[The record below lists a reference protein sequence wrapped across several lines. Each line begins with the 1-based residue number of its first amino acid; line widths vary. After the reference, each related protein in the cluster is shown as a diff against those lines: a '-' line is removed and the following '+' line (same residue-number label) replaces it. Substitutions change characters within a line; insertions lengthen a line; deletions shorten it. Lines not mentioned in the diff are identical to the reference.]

1 MRLEACKR
9 RGTMADTEKQT
20 AQRIIRYLTPLSFVL
35 AGVLAVAGV
44 LWVRN
49 LFVIGR
55 CSYGFFSYGLFAEGV
70 FSVGIVSVGVFSVG
84 IVSLGVFSVGL
95 LSVGLLLGWP
105 WCLFER
111 LLKKYSIRRSIA
123 LVAVFGVC
131 AAGLMHLLNQT
142 ILRDYLDRQI
152 GHATYSSKYINDNR
166 GKCIVEI
173 PEVYELANIIVAVS
187 DHGQSSFQVDRDSEY
202 FQKVLKHFGPYRDH
216 PVVKEQI
223 FARNMSTYLGFR
235 TNSYCYMFEAD
246 RIRLDG
252 IHWKAEWRDTF
263 KSRIDLVEDFAR
275 KSGFREFYR
284 ENMSYYQ
291 EQIAKYKKEVPVEQM
306 WQWLEKR
313 FTARFDS
320 YRVVLSPLC
329 GGTHN
334 TQDFSDGMFREAV
347 MFVAMGPILEG
358 EIDQIKRLSAAR
370 IVFTEIDHNYVN
382 PVTDMFEGRVKKVF
396 ADYKK
401 WNQQKGYSSPEKT
414 FNEYMSWAVFALY
427 AHDNYQPQDFEI
439 INEKMTEQM
448 INSRKF
454 IRFRQFNDKLLELYK
469 QQDQAKP
476 IAELYPKILNWAQMM
491 QE

>member
-1 MRLEACKR
+1 
-9 RGTMADTEKQT
+9 MADTRKQKT
-20 AQRIIRYLTPLSFVL
+20 ERIIKRLTFLSFVF
-35 AGVLAVAGV
+35 AGVLTVVGV

-49 LFVIGR
+49 LFAIGR
-55 CSYGFFSYGLFAEGV
+55 CSYGFFSYGLYAEGV

-95 LSVGLLLGWP
+95 LSLGLLLGWP

-111 LLKKYSIRRSIA
+111 LLKSCSVRRSIV
-123 LVAVFGVC
+123 LVAVAGVC
-131 AAGLMHLLNQT
+131 VAGLVHLLNRT
-142 ILRDYLDRQI
+142 VLRDHFDRQI
-152 GHATYSSKYINDNR
+152 GHATYSKKYVANNR

-173 PEVYELANIIVAVS
+173 PEVYELANVIIAVS
-187 DHGQSSFQVDRDSEY
+187 DHGQSSFQVHRDSEY
-202 FQKVLKHFGPYRDH
+202 FTRVMKHFGQYRDH

-223 FARNMSTYLGFR
+223 FAGNFSSYLGFR

-263 KSRIDLVEDFAR
+263 KPRRHLVEDFAT
-275 KSGFREFYR
+275 KSRFRRFYR
-284 ENMSYYQ
+284 DNMLYYQ

-313 FTARFDS
+313 FPARFDS

-334 TQDFSDGMFREAV
+334 TQDFSDGTFREAV

-358 EIDQIKRLSAAR
+358 EIDQIERMSAAR

-382 PVTDMFEGRVKKVF
+382 PVTDIFEGRVNKVF
-396 ADYKK
+396 ADYKR
-401 WNQQKGYSSPEKT
+401 WNQQKGYSSPEMT
-414 FNEYMSWAVFALY
+414 FNEYMTWAVFALY
-427 AHDNYQPQDFEI
+427 AYDNYQQQDFEI

-448 INSRKF
+448 VNSRKF
-454 IRFRQFNDKLLELYK
+454 VRFRQFNDKLLELYK
-469 QQDQAKP
+469 ERDQTKP
-476 IAELYPKILNWAQMM
+476 IAELYPKVLNWAQMM